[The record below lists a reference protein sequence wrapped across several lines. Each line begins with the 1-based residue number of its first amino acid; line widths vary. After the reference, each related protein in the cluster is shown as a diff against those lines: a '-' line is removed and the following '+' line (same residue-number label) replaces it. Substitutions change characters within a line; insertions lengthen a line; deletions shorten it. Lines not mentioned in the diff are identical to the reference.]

1 MTAAVEG
8 HRVGGDAGPARVG
21 RARGFLEPRHLWDES
36 RAAFRDAPS
45 SPLTPEGTRQAEG
58 PIFTPL
64 VANGEMAQALLALAV
79 ASGDARW
86 RRLAAQ
92 LVQSLGA
99 EAARSPAGAALAL
112 AAQQLDRDAPATT

>member
-1 MTAAVEG
+1 MTAAVEA
-8 HRVGGDAGPARVG
+8 HRVGGDGALLEWAAR
-21 RARGFLEPRHLWDES
+21 AASWSLAHLWDES

-45 SPLTPEGTRQAEG
+45 EG

-92 LVQSLGA
+92 VVQSLGA

-112 AAQQLDRDAPATT
+112 AAQLLDRDAPATT